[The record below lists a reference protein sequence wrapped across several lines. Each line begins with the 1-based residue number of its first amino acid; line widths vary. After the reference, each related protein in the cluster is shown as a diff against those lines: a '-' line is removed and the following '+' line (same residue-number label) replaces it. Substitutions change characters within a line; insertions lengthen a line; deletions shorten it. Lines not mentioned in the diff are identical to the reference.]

1 MTAPTTTRPVR
12 APWLRA
18 ARWLLRAQA
27 TMAAWLWA
35 TMAVAAAVVIVLLSR
50 FAEVEMSIFQFG
62 RHGALWTGFA
72 MAIIVCTAG
81 IAAHVANGLTR
92 AAFVRATVVVGVVVG
107 VAYAVLA
114 GLGLTVEGAVY
125 DANGWSHVGGSGDVL
140 TENDFAAAA
149 GLSLVPGLALSF
161 VAGQLSGLLVGMA
174 YYRLGGWWGT
184 AALPL
189 TLAPIYLVGSP
200 GLDTG
205 QFQLLAPLDLPT
217 PVAAL
222 VSVVVLALAALAY
235 YLLAR
240 DVPIRKVAS

>member
-12 APWLRA
+12 APWLRTT
-18 ARWLLRAQA
+18 RWLLRAQA
-27 TMAAWLWA
+27 TIAAWLWII
-35 TMAVAAAVVIVLLSR
+35 MAVVAAVVILLLSR
-50 FAEVEMSIFQFG
+50 FAEVEVSIFQFS

-72 MAIIVCTAG
+72 MAIIFCTAG

-92 AAFVRATVVVGVVVG
+92 AAFVQATVVVGVVIG

-114 GLGLTVEGAVY
+114 GLGLEVEGAVY
-125 DANGWSHVGGSGDVL
+125 DANGWSHVGGGDL
-140 TENDFAAAA
+140 AEGDFAADA
-149 GLSLVPGLALSF
+149 GLGVVPGLALSF

-174 YYRLGGWWGT
+174 YYRLGGWRGT
-184 AALPL
+184 VALPL

-200 GLDTG
+200 DLDTG
-205 QFQLLAPLDLPT
+205 QFQLLAPLDLAVP
-217 PVAAL
+217 AAAA
-222 VSVVVLALAALAY
+222 VSVIVLALAALAY